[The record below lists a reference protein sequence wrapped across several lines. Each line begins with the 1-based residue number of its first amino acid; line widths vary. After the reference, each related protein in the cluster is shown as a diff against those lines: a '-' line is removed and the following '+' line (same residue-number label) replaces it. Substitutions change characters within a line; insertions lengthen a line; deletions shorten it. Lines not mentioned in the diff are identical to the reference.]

1 MIGSVHVLATSNNM
15 AREQPTVQGSQH
27 GSVHE
32 GPTTKVELN
41 ETDIGRLI
49 EQQYPALR
57 RVIFRQTG
65 NLQDASDL
73 LNDAICVTY
82 QKWREG
88 KLGRPDQVGGYV
100 YQVAMNLLRNR
111 RRAVIDRA
119 DRRADPEVLEALPS
133 NQVSHDE
140 AFENRMARLV
150 REMISGMDSHRDR
163 IVLVRFYLDEEDK
176 DTICSELGLSSV
188 QFIKILHRARSRL
201 RHLME
206 AHGFSRTDFFAGMLL

>member
-1 MIGSVHVLATSNNM
+1 MTGSLHVLAPPNNM
-15 AREQPTVQGSQH
+15 AREEPIVHGSPTV
-27 GSVHE
+27 
-32 GPTTKVELN
+32 KVELD

-57 RVIFRQTG
+57 RIIFRQTG

-88 KLGRPDQVGGYV
+88 KLARPDQVGGYV

-119 DRRADPEVLEALPS
+119 DRRAGPEVLELLPS
-133 NQVSHDE
+133 NQLSQDE
-140 AFENRMARLV
+140 MFENRMAALV
-150 REMISGMDSHRDR
+150 REMIAGMDSHRDR
-163 IVLVRFYLDEEDK
+163 VVLVRFYLDEEDR
-176 DTICSELGLSSV
+176 DAICHELGLTPV

-201 RHLME
+201 RQLLE
-206 AHGFSRTDFFAGMLL
+206 AQGFTRTDFFAGMLL